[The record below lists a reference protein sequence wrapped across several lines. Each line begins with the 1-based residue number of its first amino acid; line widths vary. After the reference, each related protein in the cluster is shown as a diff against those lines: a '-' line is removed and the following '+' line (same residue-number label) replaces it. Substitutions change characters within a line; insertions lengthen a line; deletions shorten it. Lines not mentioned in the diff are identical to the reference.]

1 IEDNGTKWR
10 GRMGN
15 DGRFI
20 IFDKPEHGIRA
31 IARILN
37 TYQDKY
43 GINTLEGI
51 ILRWAPPHENDTD
64 SYIKHAEKELKIS
77 RHTPIGAQHYESLIK
92 VIIKHENGVQ
102 PYSDKVIQDGIAA
115 A

>member
-1 IEDNGTKWR
+1 
-10 GRMGN
+10 MGN